1 MNSEKKP
8 WYLQIKDYL
17 LNEITEKRLQEGDML
32 PSEKE
37 LSEKFQVSRIT
48 VRRAMAEL
56 EQENIISRYPGK
68 GTFVSSKQSVSM
80 VQEKSGQSKKRT
92 PYLIGVIMSHLDSPF
107 QVSLLQSLETA
118 IGKRGYQLMFGLSHG
133 KHKIENELIDR
144 MREHGVDGLIIYP
157 VDGAFYSE
165 KILQMNMEGFPVV
178 LVDRYLPG
186 VNTCSVYSDDR
197 KGGQMLGEY
206 LVNKGHKR
214 IALFSQNPENTV
226 CLMNRIEG
234 FRYALLCA
242 GIPYREEDCIE
253 NLVNCSVNQEP
264 QQYEKNIEII
274 EEFLKNHSDI
284 TAVYCTIATFAMN
297 TLCAI
302 RNLKKDIE
310 IVCFDNVE
318 PYQWTEKLFIPYISH
333 PETEMGTKAVESL
346 IKLLE
351 GENPQSIIIPC
362 ELVDIQKEK

>member
-1 MNSEKKP
+1 MNNEKKP

-17 LNEITEKRLQEGDML
+17 LNEIAEKRLTEGDML

-48 VRRAMAEL
+48 VRRAFTEL

-68 GTFVSSKQSVSM
+68 GTFISSKPSVPT
-80 VQEKSGQSKKRT
+80 VQEKCRQRKEKKQYT
-92 PYLIGVIMSHLDSPF
+92 IGVIMSHLDSPF
-107 QVSLLQSLETA
+107 QVSLLQSIETA
-118 IGKRGYQLMFGLSHG
+118 IGKMGYQLMFGLSHG
-133 KHKIENELIDR
+133 KHRIENELIDR
-144 MREHGVDGLIIYP
+144 MRAKGVDGLIIYP

-165 KILQMNMEGFPVV
+165 RILQMSMEGFPVV

-197 KGGQMLGEY
+197 KGGQILGEY

-242 GIPYREEDCIE
+242 GIPYKEEDCME
-253 NLVNCSVNQEP
+253 NLINCSVYHDP
-264 QQYEKNIEII
+264 QQYETNVRII
-274 EEFLKNHSDI
+274 ENFLKTHPDI

-297 TLCAI
+297 TLWAA
-302 RNLKKDIE
+302 RNLKKNIE

-333 PETEMGTKAVESL
+333 PESEMGSKAVESL

-351 GENPQSIIIPC
+351 GETPQNIIIPC
-362 ELVDIQKEK
+362 ELVENQN